1 MPVSVWRV
9 STWTPRLVALDVDG
23 TLLDATGVIS
33 RPVRAAVARAAQRA
47 HVVIATGRTVL
58 GTIAVLEA
66 LGLRTGTA
74 VCSNGAVRVD
84 AATGTATALAVFDPA
99 PALRVL
105 DEHVPGARYAVEHLG
120 SGHRL
125 SAPFPPGALS
135 GAAEVVPRA
144 ALVEGTT
151 TRAIAWWPELDT
163 TTAEHVLDG
172 VDLPGATATL
182 DMQGF
187 AWLTLVA
194 EGVSK
199 ASALA
204 VVCAGLGVDASDV
217 LAVGDG
223 TNDTEML
230 AWAGRG
236 VAMGQA
242 LEVVRSAADAV
253 TGTIAADGAAA
264 ELDRWF

>member
-1 MPVSVWRV
+1 M
-9 STWTPRLVALDVDG
+9 ALDVDG
-23 TLLDATGVIS
+23 TLLDATGVITPAV
-33 RPVRAAVARAAQRA
+33 RDAVGRAAERA
-47 HVVIATGRTVL
+47 HVVVATGRTVL

-74 VCSNGAVRVD
+74 ICSNGAVRVD
-84 AATGTATALAVFDPA
+84 AATGMATALARFDPA

-105 DEHVPGARYAVEHLG
+105 DERVPGAHYAVEHPAT
-120 SGHRL
+120 GHRL
-125 SAPFPPGALS
+125 SAEFPLGALS
-135 GAAEVVPRA
+135 GPTAVVARTE
-144 ALVEGTT
+144 LVADET
-151 TRAIAWWPELDT
+151 TRAIAWWPKLDSR
-163 TTAEHVLDG
+163 TAQLDLDG
-172 VDLPGATATL
+172 VQLPGTTATL
-182 DMQGF
+182 DLQGF

-194 EGVSK
+194 AGVSK

-204 VVCAGLGVDASDV
+204 LVCAELGVAAADV

-242 LEVVRSAADAV
+242 PEVVRSSADAV
-253 TGTIAADGAAA
+253 TGTVADDGVAA

>member
-1 MPVSVWRV
+1 M
-9 STWTPRLVALDVDG
+9 ALDVDG
-23 TLLDATGVIS
+23 TLLDATGVITPS
-33 RPVRAAVARAAQRA
+33 VRAAVARAAVAA
-47 HVVIATGRTVL
+47 HVVVATGRTVL

-74 VCSNGAVRVD
+74 ICSNGAVRVD
-84 AATGTATALAVFDPA
+84 AATGTATALARFNPA

-105 DEHVPGARYAVEHLG
+105 DERVPGAHYAVEHLDT
-120 SGHRL
+120 GHRL
-125 SAPFPPGALS
+125 SAAFPPAVLS
-135 GAAEVVPRA
+135 GPTAVVTRAE
-144 ALVEGTT
+144 LVAEET
-151 TRAIAWWPELDT
+151 TRAIAWWPELDSR
-163 TTAEHVLDG
+163 AAQLGLDG
-172 VDLPGATATL
+172 VELPGATGTL
-182 DMQGF
+182 DLQGF

-194 EGVSK
+194 AGVSK

-204 VVCAGLGVDASDV
+204 LVCAELGVAVTDV

-242 LEVVRSAADAV
+242 PEVVRSAADAV
-253 TGTIAADGAAA
+253 TGTVAQDGAAA

>member
-1 MPVSVWRV
+1 M
-9 STWTPRLVALDVDG
+9 ALDVDG
-23 TLLDATGVIS
+23 TLLDRTGVIT
-33 RPVRAAVARAAQRA
+33 PAVRAAVARAAERA
-47 HVVIATGRTVL
+47 HVVVATGRTVL
-58 GTIAVLEA
+58 GTLAVLDA

-84 AATGTATALAVFDPA
+84 AVTGTATALATFDPA
-99 PALRVL
+99 PTLRALDAHL
-105 DEHVPGARYAVEHLG
+105 PGACYAVEHLG

-125 SAPFPPGALS
+125 SAPFPPGALT
-135 GAAEVVPRA
+135 GPAEVVGRA
-144 ALVEGTT
+144 ALVTGPT

-163 TTAEHVLDG
+163 LTAQAALEG
-172 VDLPGATATL
+172 VDLPGATGTL
-182 DMQGF
+182 DLQGF

-204 VVCAGLGVDASDV
+204 VVCAELGVDAADV
-217 LAVGDG
+217 LALGDG

-230 AWAGRG
+230 TWAGRG

-242 LEVVRSAADAV
+242 PLVVRSAADAV
-253 TGTIAADGAAA
+253 TGTVADDGAAA